1 MRCPMPI
8 LPQLTTL
15 NPLRTSPKLKQFITH
30 QILKICLLVLILS
43 KNFTILEKEK
53 NDLVRHIP
61 SLVKLAHQGQ
71 LEETLTKKA
80 YVDDTYKGHR
90 VAEFNI
96 KLTNNQYMNFHNVYL
111 FFPVKIKKAP
121 TMILILMQRSH
132 WIKEI
137 DIKTCGDDIPIL
149 PLTNAVEIY
158 KYSDAMLKYET
169 LETYQHHLS
178 YTKKGLNYPSGK
190 IDIAIEQQLMLLQVI
205 ERTITLTIELTNLLT
220 NLKMNFIIEFF

>member
-61 SLVKLAHQGQ
+61 SLVKLTHQGQ

-96 KLTNNQYMNFHNVYL
+96 KLTNNQYMNFHSVYL
-111 FFPVKIKKAP
+111 VFPVKIKKAQI
-121 TMILILMQRSH
+121 MMLILCNDRIGS
-132 WIKEI
+132 K
-137 DIKTCGDDIPIL
+137 KLIL
-149 PLTNAVEIY
+149 KDAV
-158 KYSDAMLKYET
+158 
-169 LETYQHHLS
+169 
-178 YTKKGLNYPSGK
+178 
-190 IDIAIEQQLMLLQVI
+190 
-205 ERTITLTIELTNLLT
+205 TI
-220 NLKMNFIIEFF
+220 

>member
-15 NPLRTSPKLKQFITH
+15 NPLRMSPNLKQFIIH
-30 QILKICLLVLILS
+30 EILKICLLVLILF

-61 SLVKLAHQGQ
+61 NLVKVKLAHQGQ
-71 LEETLTKKA
+71 LEGTLINKA

-96 KLTNNQYMNFHNVYL
+96 KLTNNQYMNFHNVHL
-111 FFPVKIKKAP
+111 VFPVKIKKAQI
-121 TMILILMQRSH
+121 MMLIFMQRSH

-137 DIKTCGDDIPIL
+137 DIKRCGDDIPIL
-149 PLTNAVEIY
+149 PLTNAV
-158 KYSDAMLKYET
+158 
-169 LETYQHHLS
+169 
-178 YTKKGLNYPSGK
+178 K
-190 IDIAIEQQLMLLQVI
+190 I
-205 ERTITLTIELTNLLT
+205 
-220 NLKMNFIIEFF
+220 